1 MAQINDNGD
10 AEVSGSDFEN
20 TEKLNEFFESLPYS
34 CNVSDSALDI
44 KAHFE
49 DYEGREVSVAGRVL
63 AVRKAGKLIFMDVAD
78 VSDKIQAYFDFNVL
92 GERFDA
98 LKAFNAGDMIS
109 VFGTVFKTKPGEISI
124 NAKDYAMLSKAIR
137 TLPNKWKG
145 LVDIETRYRKRY
157 LDLIV
162 NRESMDIFIARSRII
177 SEIRSFLHGKGFLEF
192 ETPAI
197 QPFYGGAD
205 ADAFKVF
212 VNTLDEEN
220 FLRISNELYLKRLII
235 GGMEKVFEI
244 YKAFRNEDID
254 VTHSPEFTMIELY
267 QAYTDY
273 NGMMQ
278 ITEDLIKSAARKL
291 FGSDSFFYQGNKIT
305 LKFAKISFVDSV
317 NIKLG
322 IDLLNESDEKIIS
335 LLEQEKVRIPKDK
348 LYRGHL
354 YEKIFETFVQKDLVQ
369 PTFVMDFPKE
379 TSFLCRPKRGD
390 PRLAERFE
398 LYMSGME
405 IANAYS
411 ELNNPIMQRK
421 NFEREIEIN
430 NNKDIDME
438 FIEAMEYGMPPAG
451 GLGIGIDRLVMLL
464 TNSASIKDVILFPME
479 KRLNKGAAAG
489 KGERDPGM
497 QR

>member
-1 MAQINDNGD
+1 MAQINNNGG
-10 AEVSGSDFEN
+10 AEVSGDDSEN
-20 TEKLNEFFESLPYS
+20 TEKLDEFFSNLPYS
-34 CNVSDSALDI
+34 CNVTDSALDI
-44 KAHFE
+44 KSHFE
-49 DYEGREVSVAGRVL
+49 DYEGHEVSIAGRVL

-92 GERFDA
+92 NERFDA

-109 VFGTVFKTKPGEISI
+109 VSGTVFKTKPGEISV
-124 NAKDYAMLSKAIR
+124 NAKNYTMLSKAIR

-145 LVDIETRYRKRY
+145 LTDIETRYRKRY
-157 LDLIV
+157 LDLIM
-162 NRESMDIFIARSRII
+162 NNESRVAFIARSRII
-177 SEIRSFLHGKGFLEF
+177 SEIRAFLHKRGFLEF

-212 VNTLDEEN
+212 VNTLGEEN

-278 ITEDLIKSAARKL
+278 ITEDIIKSTVHNL
-291 FGSDSFFYQGNKIT
+291 FGADSFFYQGNKID
-305 LKFAKISFVDSV
+305 LDFAKIKFVDSV
-317 NIKLG
+317 NNKLG

-348 LYRGHL
+348 RYRGHL
-354 YEKIFETFVQKDLVQ
+354 YEKAFETFVQKDLMQ
-369 PTFVMDFPKE
+369 PTFVIDFPKE
-379 TSFLCRPKRGD
+379 TSFLCRPKRDD

-398 LYMSGME
+398 LYISGME

-411 ELNNPIMQRK
+411 ELNNPILQRK
-421 NFEREIEIN
+421 NFEKEIKIN
-430 NNKDIDME
+430 NNPNIDME
-438 FIEAMEYGMPPAG
+438 FIEAMEYGMPPTG

-479 KRLNKGAAAG
+479 KRLTKTPAASG
-489 KGERDPGM
+489 KIEKSN
-497 QR
+497 